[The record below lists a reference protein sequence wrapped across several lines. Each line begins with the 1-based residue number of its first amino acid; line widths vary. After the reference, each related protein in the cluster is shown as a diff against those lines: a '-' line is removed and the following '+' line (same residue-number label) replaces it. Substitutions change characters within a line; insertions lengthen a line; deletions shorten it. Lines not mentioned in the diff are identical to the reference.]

1 MLFKGFR
8 SGAAI
13 TAAASLLLVLSSS
26 GFNPVAQTRKAAPAA
41 KKNTAKK
48 QTGARKQPARPRR
61 EVPLSIREIRE
72 VEARLSELGY
82 WTGPVD
88 GRFDEATRHALIAFQ
103 KVTNRPR
110 TGRLTRSERAAVMRA
125 SRPTAREGGPAHIEI
140 DLDRQVLY
148 YVDDE
153 GVVTRVLPVSTGNNK
168 DFIAEGW
175 ERTAITPIGR
185 FTVMNKIAGWRKS
198 ALGRL
203 YYPNYIIGGIAIHG
217 YESVPVKPAS
227 HGCIRIPMFA
237 AKDLYRLAPLGMNVI
252 VYEGAEEEITE
263 QTEIDETNGKVRP
276 IP

>member
-1 MLFKGFR
+1 MFKGFR

-13 TAAASLLLVLSSS
+13 IAAASLLLVLSSS
-26 GFNPVAQTRKAAPAA
+26 GFNPVAQTRKTSPTA
-41 KKNTAKK
+41 KKNSARK
-48 QTGARKQPARPRR
+48 QNTARKQPARPRR

-125 SRPTAREGGPAHIEI
+125 SRPVAREGGPAHIEI

-153 GVVTRVLPVSTGNNK
+153 GAVTRVLPVSTGNNK

-198 ALGRL
+198 PLGRL

-217 YESVPVKPAS
+217 YESVPTKPAS

-237 AKDLYRLAPLGMNVI
+237 AKDLYRLAPIGMNVI

-263 QTEIDETNGKVRP
+263 QTK
-276 IP
+276 

>member
-1 MLFKGFR
+1 MFFKDIR
-8 SGAAI
+8 SGATVI
-13 TAAASLLLVLSSS
+13 TAASLLLVFSSF
-26 GFNPVAQTRKAAPAA
+26 GFDSFAQTRRISSTA
-41 KKNTAKK
+41 KKNSANK
-48 QTGARKQPARPRR
+48 QTAARKQPARPRR
-61 EVPLSIREIRE
+61 EVPLSVREIRE

-125 SRPTAREGGPAHIEI
+125 SRPVAREGGPAHIEI

-237 AKDLYRLAPLGMNVI
+237 ARDLYRLAPIGMSVI
-252 VYEGAEEEITE
+252 VYEGAEDEITE
-263 QTEIDETNGKVRP
+263 QTE
-276 IP
+276 